1 MAFTFSSPRAM
12 RASLVD
18 QLRRSPTGAIDI
30 TEDPLT
36 RKHVKK
42 IHSLTKRLEEFYP
55 HVFTA
60 KLNTHIAGSTPNN
73 REWYMKMKEII
84 FRQQSEMA
92 WMPEEKVLFL
102 SYTT

>member
-1 MAFTFSSPRAM
+1 M

-18 QLRRSPTGAIDI
+18 QLKRSPTGVVDI
-30 TEDPLT
+30 NEDPLT

-42 IHSLTKRLEEFYP
+42 IHSMTKKLEEFYP

-60 KLNTHIAGSTPNN
+60 KLNTHIAGSTASN
-73 REWYMKMKEII
+73 REWYHKMKEII

-92 WMPEEKVLFL
+92 WMPEEKV
-102 SYTT
+102 